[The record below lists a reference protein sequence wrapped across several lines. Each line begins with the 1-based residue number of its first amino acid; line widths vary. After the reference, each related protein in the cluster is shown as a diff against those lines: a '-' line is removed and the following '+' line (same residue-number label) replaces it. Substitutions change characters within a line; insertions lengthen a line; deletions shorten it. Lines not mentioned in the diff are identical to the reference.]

1 MADVPAW
8 VTGFGKCSKNQKV
21 TLLEELVERHPEL
34 EREINA
40 RLKQWHAPIP
50 DADEQGKHIMVR
62 FDDGDLED
70 SVGYLPL
77 NQIEAMEDRGMTRQ
91 EAVVAIKDA
100 HGYEGELI
108 HYEDEEFYDLNG
120 EEWQDE
126 DDDEEEG

>member
-34 EREINA
+34 AQEINA

-120 EEWQDE
+120 EEWQDQ